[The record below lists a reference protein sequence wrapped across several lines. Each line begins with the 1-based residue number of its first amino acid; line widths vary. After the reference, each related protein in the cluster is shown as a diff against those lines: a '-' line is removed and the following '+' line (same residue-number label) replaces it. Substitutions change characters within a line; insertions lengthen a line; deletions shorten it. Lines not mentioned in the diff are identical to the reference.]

1 MSKKRKGR
9 HHRSVENPNVPLNV
23 ALFNDEAGEVF
34 GASKGVSGVRVSR
47 KKALG
52 YPAFWRGVNLIAG
65 DIAKIPLEV
74 YKRSGKNKDVTED
87 HPVARLIGDYPNR
100 NTTAF
105 VFRQTLGAHCL
116 ASGNGYAFI
125 DRDGEGNP
133 LELLLMDPDKVEAY
147 KLGGDVWYR
156 YTLDETKDRRI
167 PSSDVLHFRGLT
179 HDGITGYNVLQL
191 MRDSMGTAIA
201 ARDYAGRNF
210 RNDARPGGVIT
221 HPGKLTDVARRNM
234 RESWER
240 LHKGLENSHKIAI
253 LEEDAKFMAVESSA
267 RNAQLLESRE
277 FDAREVANILGVPS
291 HKLGDP
297 SKVAYNSLGEENQSY
312 YNDTLSH
319 WLEMWAQE
327 CTFKLMTEKE
337 KRTRKYFCGFDYQ
350 AIQRANPQQQ
360 MDYAAKGV
368 AGGLLTQN
376 EGRAVIGWNANKEEG
391 SDKLASNQAQ
401 NDPNNQSGSTEKP
414 AKIPGN
420 GEKSGDSVPKRAIT
434 PAFRLMLD
442 DVAGRMVRRLSTHAE
457 RAAKAGRLDEWA
469 TTAEAEHASVI
480 ADAFKPLVLLAHER
494 GAGGIDAET
503 LARFVISQ
511 TAEAIGR
518 DAKPDAIQWATQRL
532 IIPQITTMIAEEM
545 EKTHVEN

>member
-1 MSKKRKGR
+1 MSKHKKTK
-9 HHRSVENPNVPLNV
+9 HAKRSVENPNVPLNV
-23 ALFNDEAGEVF
+23 ALFNDEAAEVF
-34 GASKGVSGVRVSR
+34 GASKGVSGVRVTR

-52 YPAFWRGVNLIAG
+52 YPAWWRGINLIAG

-74 YKRSGKNKDVTED
+74 YKRSGKNKDVSED

-100 NTTAF
+100 NMTAF
-105 VFRQTLGAHCL
+105 VFFQTLGAH
-116 ASGNGYAFI
+116 AIGTGNGYAYI

-133 LELLLMDPDKVEAY
+133 LELLPLDPDKVEAY
-147 KLGGDVWYR
+147 KLNGDVWYKYDIDGVKER
-156 YTLDETKDRRI
+156 KI
-167 PSSDVLHFRGLT
+167 PSSDILHFKGLT
-179 HDGITGYNVLQL
+179 HDGITGYNVLTL
-191 MRDSMGTAIA
+191 MRDSLGTAIA

-210 RNDARPGGVIT
+210 RNDARPGGVIM
-221 HPGKLTDVARRNM
+221 HPKTLTAQARNNM

-277 FDAREVANILGVPS
+277 FDAREVANMLGVPS

-319 WLEMWAQE
+319 WLEMFAQE

-337 KRTRKYFCGFDYQ
+337 KRTRKYFCGFNYQ

-360 MDYAAKGV
+360 MDYATKAV
-368 AGGLLTQN
+368 AGGLLTKN
-376 EGRAVIGWNANKEEG
+376 EGRAVIGYNANQEDG
-391 SDKLASNQAQ
+391 SDKLA
-401 NDPNNQSGSTEKP
+401 PEKP
-414 AKIPGN
+414 PETQQNGQKPPENQQIPAEN
-420 GEKSGDSVPKRAIT
+420 PPKRAVT

-442 DVAGRMVRRLSTHAE
+442 DVAGRMVRRLATHAE
-457 RAAKAGRLDEWA
+457 RAAKAGKLEEWG
-469 TTAEAEHASVI
+469 TQAESEHASVI

-518 DAKPDAIQWATQRL
+518 DAKPEHIQWATNRL
-532 IIPQITTMIAEEM
+532 IIPQITGMIADEL
-545 EKTHVEN
+545 EKANA